1 MYCTVRTLTD
11 DLVGGG
17 ARQSEACGF
26 RVDLHGPP
34 QGLLGSVCH
43 AGDTRTAFTDTGII
57 GTLDQLSC
65 RDPQGVLPVS
75 LIQDDDLV
83 SPFREGDFLLGKH
96 LDLVSNYIEAS
107 EEDA

>member
-1 MYCTVRTLTD
+1 MVL
-11 DLVGGG
+11 LK
-17 ARQSEACGF
+17 ACWA
-26 RVDLHGPP
+26 P
-34 QGLLGSVCH
+34 SVMLE
-43 AGDTRTAFTDTGII
+43 TRTAFTDTAII

-96 LDLVSNYIEAS
+96 LDLVSNYIDAS
-107 EEDA
+107 DEDG